1 MDIAVIS
8 GLIDNLGFPIAVV
21 IALFWSNRETIKHYE
36 KILLEFRNTLN
47 ENTRAMEQL
56 FNRIDRK

>member
-1 MDIAVIS
+1 MDIVVIS
-8 GLIDNLGFPIAVV
+8 GLIDSLGFPIAVV